1 MSHWAAEYDKEIFRV
16 TYPLIRAT
24 CPQER
29 SQRPLKRAK
38 GPQKPFARVQIM
50 VLKGPCILVKKNKD
64 TFFNPTLKQKKLWNF
79 LILHLK
85 AKHKAYSYFVIWTI
99 QNDFK
104 FTSGKIKRVQSRA
117 DNYNAYHKLAVAVA
131 EVKGSSIAITLVL
144 LQQQHIAI

>member
-1 MSHWAAEYDKEIFRV
+1 MCLIGLQNMIKEIFRV

-64 TFFNPTLKQKKLWNF
+64 TFFNPTLNKKIYEISLF
-79 LILHLK
+79 CI
-85 AKHKAYSYFVIWTI
+85 
-99 QNDFK
+99 
-104 FTSGKIKRVQSRA
+104 
-117 DNYNAYHKLAVAVA
+117 
-131 EVKGSSIAITLVL
+131 
-144 LQQQHIAI
+144 